1 MNENME
7 VLNVSS
13 VKPIIDEIETQEI
26 IDINEEEWHNDV
38 VVNASSE
45 KDENFDIFFDDLK
58 EDVEGASTLISE
70 ILEKK
75 KNIKDNEENIYKERE
90 NFNLEKI
97 ELEKRRLSEC
107 VKLQKMKLQEEEAQI
122 KADID
127 VMNKELTLKEQSL
140 KNEEQKLKSDKEQF
154 DKYKEV
160 EENKLLHDQEKLE
173 VDRKQLERDKEL
185 NLQKLENYRKEL
197 EIDKEQ
203 FENYKKV
210 EEEKLSLEQSNLNQR
225 CERFKKIVE
234 QFNKNF
240 AKLPEE

>member
-90 NFNLEKI
+90 NFNLEKMEFEKYKTTQIENI
-97 ELEKRRLSEC
+97 EL
-107 VKLQKMKLQEEEAQI
+107 
-122 KADID
+122 
-127 VMNKELTLKEQSL
+127 
-140 KNEEQKLKSDKEQF
+140 
-154 DKYKEV
+154 
-160 EENKLLHDQEKLE
+160 
-173 VDRKQLERDKEL
+173 
-185 NLQKLENYRKEL
+185 
-197 EIDKEQ
+197 
-203 FENYKKV
+203 
-210 EEEKLSLEQSNLNQR
+210 
-225 CERFKKIVE
+225 
-234 QFNKNF
+234 
-240 AKLPEE
+240 